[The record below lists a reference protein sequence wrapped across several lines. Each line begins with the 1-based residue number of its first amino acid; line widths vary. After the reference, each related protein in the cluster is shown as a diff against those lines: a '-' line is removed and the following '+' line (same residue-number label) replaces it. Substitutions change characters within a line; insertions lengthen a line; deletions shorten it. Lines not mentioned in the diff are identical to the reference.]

1 MPTIDPLTL
10 RLPPWLCQSFD
21 LARVIANEH
30 RAIGRSVGVCHY
42 DRFDMR
48 SHERTFVKTLL
59 SRRRNLW
66 LFRANQRKF
75 CGDFIVV
82 DMSPSRGSQRRASVM
97 ELKTGDRL
105 VIGGARLQCANHRAA
120 VAELVARDVLAAESP
135 VELLY
140 GCETAVLSH
149 LGA

>member
-1 MPTIDPLTL
+1 MPMTDPLTL
-10 RLPPWLCQSFD
+10 RLPSWLCQSFD

-30 RAIGRSVGVCHY
+30 RAIGRSLGACHY

-48 SHERTFVKTLL
+48 SHERAFVKILL

-75 CGDFIVV
+75 CGDFIAV
-82 DMSPSRGSQRRASVM
+82 DMSSSRRARRRAVVM

-120 VAELVARDVLAAESP
+120 VAELVDRDVLDAESP

-140 GCETAVLSH
+140 GGETAVLSH